1 MSDLS
6 PEQARLDPY
15 SSLAENTNLTV
26 QENITDL
33 HTVIKNAKIGMLV
46 TRDANGNLHSRAM
59 TPATPYSDTQLNLV
73 FLANNVSHKF
83 EEIENDAHVN
93 VSFCDPSS
101 TDWASYSGRAR
112 VTQDKDLINKHW
124 SSMITGYIGDLK
136 DGIHKGDKNDP
147 RVAVIEVIPD
157 EIKFWITKHSSAV
170 RTAQVA
176 YGAATGKATSPGELR
191 IISKEEIQLAQGLQS
206 K

>member
-1 MSDLS
+1 MSNLS

-15 SSLAENTNLTV
+15 TCAAENTDLTL
-26 QENITDL
+26 QEKITDL

-101 TDWASYSGRAR
+101 TNWASYSGRAR

-124 SSMITGYIGDLK
+124 SSFITGYIGDLK
-136 DGIHKGDKNDP
+136 DGVHKGDKNDP
-147 RVAVIEVIPD
+147 RVAVIEIIPD
-157 EIKFWITKHSSAV
+157 EIKYWITKHSSAV

-176 YGAATGKATSPGELR
+176 LGAATGKATSPGELR
-191 IISKEEIQLAQGLQS
+191 TISKEEVQLAQGLHS